1 MRAPRS
7 HHWSQTKGTVAHL
20 SCPQQAF
27 SLIKARAIAAAE
39 HTSTTCTRGPSPLQR
54 KPGRVQGRRG
64 EGAQGA
70 PREAALT
77 LSAGTVHAR
86 SAQAGPA
93 HVLRTTQPFR
103 PRPVPLRASLATSVR
118 GSQILVM
125 RRSVSLY
132 SLQTS
137 FLLYKYGLCEMQ
149 ML

>member
-20 SCPQQAF
+20 SCPQQALA
-27 SLIKARAIAAAE
+27 LIKARASAAAE

-64 EGAQGA
+64 EGAQGT

-77 LSAGTVHAR
+77 LSAGTVH
-86 SAQAGPA
+86 G
-93 HVLRTTQPFR
+93 QPRR
-103 PRPVPLRASLATSVR
+103 PRPRAPDHTALPAPPRSSAGISPHVR
-118 GSQILVM
+118 GSQILVT

-137 FLLYKYGLCEMQ
+137 FLLYKYGLCEME